1 MLLGMSWLAMP
12 VLAAEPLI
20 GRASVIDGDTIEI
33 HGQRIRIHGID
44 APEVRQ
50 PCVTAAGHA
59 WRCGRQAALKLAA
72 AIGDG
77 PVRCEPRSRDRFRR
91 VVAVCWRSRQ
101 DLGAWM
107 VANGWA
113 VASHQY
119 SSTTPM
125 PRLMPTGQAGGSGPA
140 ASRCSGTGAP
150 PAANGKRQDV
160 VPPAGAPAAS

>member
-119 SSTTPM
+119 SLDYADAEAHAY
-125 PRLMPTGQAGGSGPA
+125 RAGRGIWAGSFEMLWDWRA
-140 ASRCSGTGAP
+140 AGR
-150 PAANGKRQDV
+150 KR
-160 VPPAGAPAAS
+160 